1 MSSTSSPTT
10 TNAPL
15 PLSPPPDFS
24 VDLEITEGGTLE
36 PIHRQRMPVAAFN
49 ATDEPNGNRY
59 IMMAYQATIIG
70 ATREFH
76 RLPTRS
82 AMRITGHLPY
92 PLPNHT
98 VATHFRWAVE
108 HAMSILQ
115 GANMWNLPLQEA
127 LRQFG
132 HSDPRY
138 SVGSTRIPSPPP
150 LMLRP
155 RTEITELVLRHLG
168 RTAAPMPAS
177 PAPSYHSDFPPPP
190 STPSYHVTTP
200 PGNTPDLSPT
210 SPNPDDPISSSD
222 EAVDAL
228 ITHDFEMALEEAERE
243 QREMLRTPTPDGPQP
258 GVKPGV
264 GWIANQILPDWKLPN
279 VPDGNGTST
288 AAFVLI
294 DMTDDDGPSIL
305 GTQGKNCPTSC
316 RPLRAARARFPQRP
330 YTRKQRFL
338 FAEDEKHSPLVDAA
352 LEELEDPTLTAEVIR
367 HRLFI
372 SKMRRTARHMS
383 HLRRKF
389 LAYQEEAWITYEL
402 LANANAAFRIT
413 HMINSDIGGG
423 FGNGARLSHRVRL
436 EGMDVLEDPWREEPT
451 RREAF
456 CEWCRREDHDT
467 GFCHFLRKCQFCG
480 QCGHVEDKCN
490 TPHRNCHHGLTCKVP
505 VDHLNLEKTRC
516 PTRTRRPA
524 RLGVRFT

>member
-1 MSSTSSPTT
+1 MSSTSSPATSPT
-10 TNAPL
+10 ITNDPL

-59 IMMAYQATIIG
+59 IMMAYQAVIIG

-92 PLPNHT
+92 PLPDHT

-127 LRQFG
+127 LQRFG

-138 SVGSTRIPSPPP
+138 SVGSTRTPSPPP

-155 RTEITELVLRHLG
+155 RQK
-168 RTAAPMPAS
+168 S
-177 PAPSYHSDFPPPP
+177 PNFPPPP

-210 SPNPDDPISSSD
+210 SPTPDDPISSSD

-228 ITHDFEMALEEAERE
+228 ITHDFEMALEEVERE

-294 DMTDDDGPSIL
+294 DMTDDDGPSVL

-423 FGNGARLSHRVRL
+423 FGSGARLSHRVRL

-451 RREAF
+451 RAK
-456 CEWCRREDHDT
+456 
-467 GFCHFLRKCQFCG
+467 HFAMVFVVNVGMSK
-480 QCGHVEDKCN
+480 
-490 TPHRNCHHGLTCKVP
+490 TSAISLTETVITALHARFPSITLTSK
-505 VDHLNLEKTRC
+505 
-516 PTRTRRPA
+516 RPA
-524 RLGVRFT
+524 APRGLVALPDSVSASLRSFRR

>member
-1 MSSTSSPTT
+1 
-10 TNAPL
+10 
-15 PLSPPPDFS
+15 
-24 VDLEITEGGTLE
+24 
-36 PIHRQRMPVAAFN
+36 
-49 ATDEPNGNRY
+49 
-59 IMMAYQATIIG
+59 
-70 ATREFH
+70 
-76 RLPTRS
+76 
-82 AMRITGHLPY
+82 
-92 PLPNHT
+92 
-98 VATHFRWAVE
+98 
-108 HAMSILQ
+108 MSILQ

-127 LRQFG
+127 LQQFG

-138 SVGSTRIPSPPP
+138 SVGSTRAPSPPP

-168 RTAAPMPAS
+168 RTIALMPAS

-210 SPNPDDPISSSD
+210 SPTLDDPISSSD
-222 EAVDAL
+222 EA
-228 ITHDFEMALEEAERE
+228 
-243 QREMLRTPTPDGPQP
+243 P

-264 GWIANQILPDWKLPN
+264 GWIVNQILPDWKLPN

-294 DMTDDDGPSIL
+294 DITDDDGPSVL

-352 LEELEDPTLTAEVIR
+352 LEELEDPTLMAEVIR

-372 SKMRRTARHMS
+372 SKMRRTAHHMS

-423 FGNGARLSHRVRL
+423 FGSGARLSHRVRL

-451 RREAF
+451 HREAF
-456 CEWCRREDHDT
+456 CEWCRREDHDM
-467 GFCHFLRKCQFCG
+467 GFCHFLR
-480 QCGHVEDKCN
+480 
-490 TPHRNCHHGLTCKVP
+490 TPLNILVRSTVQNSGSRYTFPFPSPLKDCFLFEVKPLKTCVDHATAKSSTLRLDLRALVP
-505 VDHLNLEKTRC
+505 VAASLF
-516 PTRTRRPA
+516 
-524 RLGVRFT
+524 RLVSTTQNRNYATVT

>member
-1 MSSTSSPTT
+1 
-10 TNAPL
+10 
-15 PLSPPPDFS
+15 
-24 VDLEITEGGTLE
+24 
-36 PIHRQRMPVAAFN
+36 MPVAAFN

-59 IMMAYQATIIG
+59 IMMAYQAAIIG

-92 PLPNHT
+92 PLPDHT

-127 LRQFG
+127 LQRFG

-138 SVGSTRIPSPPP
+138 SVGSTRTPSPPP

-155 RTEITELVLRHLG
+155 RTEITELSGAVISLRFS
-168 RTAAPMPAS
+168 A
-177 PAPSYHSDFPPPP
+177 
-190 STPSYHVTTP
+190 TPIDPVVPRNNTTREH
-200 PGNTPDLSPT
+200 PGPLPT
-210 SPNPDDPISSSD
+210 SPTPDDPISSSD

-243 QREMLRTPTPDGPQP
+243 QREMLRTLHLMDPSR
-258 GVKPGV
+258 
-264 GWIANQILPDWKLPN
+264 ILPDWKLPN

-294 DMTDDDGPSIL
+294 DMTDDDGPSYWELKGRTVLQVADHL
-305 GTQGKNCPTSC
+305 GPH
-316 RPLRAARARFPQRP
+316 AH
-330 YTRKQRFL
+330 
-338 FAEDEKHSPLVDAA
+338 DSPNAQ
-352 LEELEDPTLTAEVIR
+352 ELEDPTLTAEVIR

-423 FGNGARLSHRVRL
+423 FGSGARLSHRVRL
-436 EGMDVLEDPWREEPT
+436 KGWTSLRTLERGPT

-467 GFCHFLRKCQFCG
+467 GFVISCVSASFVVNVDTSKTSAISPTETVITALHARFPSI
-480 QCGHVEDKCN
+480 
-490 TPHRNCHHGLTCKVP
+490 TLTSK
-505 VDHLNLEKTRC
+505 
-516 PTRTRRPA
+516 RPA
-524 RLGVRFT
+524 APRGLVALPDSVSASLRSFRR

>member
-1 MSSTSSPTT
+1 
-10 TNAPL
+10 
-15 PLSPPPDFS
+15 
-24 VDLEITEGGTLE
+24 
-36 PIHRQRMPVAAFN
+36 
-49 ATDEPNGNRY
+49 
-59 IMMAYQATIIG
+59 
-70 ATREFH
+70 
-76 RLPTRS
+76 
-82 AMRITGHLPY
+82 
-92 PLPNHT
+92 
-98 VATHFRWAVE
+98 
-108 HAMSILQ
+108 
-115 GANMWNLPLQEA
+115 
-127 LRQFG
+127 
-132 HSDPRY
+132 
-138 SVGSTRIPSPPP
+138 
-150 LMLRP
+150 
-155 RTEITELVLRHLG
+155 
-168 RTAAPMPAS
+168 
-177 PAPSYHSDFPPPP
+177 
-190 STPSYHVTTP
+190 
-200 PGNTPDLSPT
+200 
-210 SPNPDDPISSSD
+210 
-222 EAVDAL
+222 
-228 ITHDFEMALEEAERE
+228 MALEEAERE

-264 GWIANQILPDWKLPN
+264 GWTVNQILPDWKLPN

-294 DMTDDDGPSIL
+294 DMTDDDGPSVL

-316 RPLRAARARFPQRP
+316 RPLRATRARFPQRP
-330 YTRKQRFL
+330 YTCKQRFL

-402 LANANAAFRIT
+402 LANANAAFCIT

-423 FGNGARLSHRVRL
+423 FGSGARLSHRVRL
-436 EGMDVLEDPWREEPT
+436 EGMDILEDPWREEPT

-490 TPHRNCHHGLTCKVP
+490 IPHRNCHHGLTCKVP
-505 VDHLNLEKTRC
+505 VDHPNLEKTRC
-516 PTRTRRPA
+516 PTKTRRPA